1 MSGPVSLQREH
12 FSVSLAAAYFSI
24 ADLQAQTGQESNQW
38 RHVILKELIDNG
50 LDAAEAV
57 GHAPNIRIEFAE
69 TTDGLTL
76 AIADNGPGIPPPVVE
91 KLLDFTG
98 FFGNKAMYRAPLRGQ
113 QGNAFKT
120 VLGVPVAL
128 SSERR
133 SRTLIES
140 AGIRHNLQIWVSPSG
155 AVRCDHQQTPATT
168 PPGTR
173 ITVTIPGP
181 AECYFWNPAYWAT
194 AYALFNPHARIQI
207 RKIGPDQTRISEND
221 EVKPR

>member
-1 MSGPVSLQREH
+1 MNAILERQH

-50 LDAAEAV
+50 LDAAGAA
-57 GHAPNIRIEFAE
+57 GHAPDIRIEFAE
-69 TTDGLTL
+69 TADGLTL

-91 KLLDFTG
+91 RLLDFTG
-98 FFGNKAMYRAPLRGQ
+98 FFGNKAIYRAPLRGQ

-128 SSERR
+128 SRERR

-140 AGIRHNLQIWVSPSG
+140 AGIRHDLQIWVSPSG
-155 AVRCDHQQTPATT
+155 TVRREHQQTPATT

-181 AECYFWNPAYWAT
+181 AECYFWNPTRWAT

-207 RKIGPDQTRISEND
+207 RKIGPDQTRILGSD